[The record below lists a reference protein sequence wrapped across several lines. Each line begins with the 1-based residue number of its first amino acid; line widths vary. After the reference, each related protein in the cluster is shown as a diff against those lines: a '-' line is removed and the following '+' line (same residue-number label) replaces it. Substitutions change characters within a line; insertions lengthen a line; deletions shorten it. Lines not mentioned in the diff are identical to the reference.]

1 MADPKNKHTL
11 DSFVEDLDDLEKSL
25 QNVVDSAEDDA
36 TLDRLLVEDLD
47 SDSVVGEVDDIDFR
61 VNEDNLVHHIDEVS
75 SPEQDALSEI
85 GHVDDFKESGSD
97 SEPEK
102 DLPEPA
108 QPVFHVETPVSEDQY
123 QQLRELIT
131 EISEHQQIFGRE
143 LKHKAE
149 KENLLECLDNL
160 EQLRTDFDKQ
170 QRVERGEVP
179 ESPLQLY
186 MVAGLAGVSL
196 LVALVFGWQSIGAQ
210 AELALVQQKLEKHEQ
225 KLGQLPASDA
235 ATQDL
240 RAQVDTLNQSSQILS
255 EQVGDLTK
263 SQAASAKT
271 SDEHSKQLNKLAAQ
285 NKQVDDSVDALQARL
300 TSLEKSK
307 PVAVLPAKTD
317 KAAEPKK
324 ADKADTV
331 AQNWMVS
338 LAGSKHDWYAARK
351 AEEYAAKGFAVK
363 ISKGT
368 QKGEPWFRLFADG
381 FKSQQEADAY
391 AARARKVLNL
401 DSVSVGHN

>member
-160 EQLRTDFDKQ
+160 EQLRTD
-170 QRVERGEVP
+170 
-179 ESPLQLY
+179 L
-186 MVAGLAGVSL
+186 
-196 LVALVFGWQSIGAQ
+196 
-210 AELALVQQKLEKHEQ
+210 
-225 KLGQLPASDA
+225 
-235 ATQDL
+235 T
-240 RAQVDTLNQSSQILS
+240 NSSVLS
-255 EQVGDLTK
+255 
-263 SQAASAKT
+263 
-271 SDEHSKQLNKLAAQ
+271 
-285 NKQVDDSVDALQARL
+285 
-300 TSLEKSK
+300 
-307 PVAVLPAKTD
+307 
-317 KAAEPKK
+317 
-324 ADKADTV
+324 
-331 AQNWMVS
+331 
-338 LAGSKHDWYAARK
+338 AARCLN
-351 AEEYAAKGFAVK
+351 
-363 ISKGT
+363 
-368 QKGEPWFRLFADG
+368 RLYSFIWLPDWPV
-381 FKSQQEADAY
+381 FPC
-391 AARARKVLNL
+391 
-401 DSVSVGHN
+401 